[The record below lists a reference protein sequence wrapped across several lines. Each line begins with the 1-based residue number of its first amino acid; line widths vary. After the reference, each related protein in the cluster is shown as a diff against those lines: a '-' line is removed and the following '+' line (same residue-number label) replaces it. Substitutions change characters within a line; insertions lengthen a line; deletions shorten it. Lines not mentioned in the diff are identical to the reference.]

1 MNERIYIFIID
12 MTLLAYKN
20 DRKGKKDTM
29 DKGIYSNVNS
39 CSWNLVLCIGI
50 KTIHVLLELSS
61 VTPTSS
67 SE

>member
-1 MNERIYIFIID
+1 MNERIYIFKID

-20 DRKGKKDTM
+20 DRKGKKDTI

-39 CSWNLVLCIGI
+39 CSWNLVLYIGI